1 MSAQKHGFYE
11 FFAGGGMARLGLG
24 DDWQC
29 LFANEWS
36 PKKAVSYRANFPPAA
51 ELRVED
57 IWRLSVADLPGQAN
71 LAWASFPCQDLS
83 LAGNG
88 AGLDG
93 SRSGTLIKFWS
104 LMGDLAREGRR
115 VPIIALE
122 NVVGALT
129 SNEGRDFQ
137 AMAELAAEVDYRFG
151 ALVID
156 AARFVPQSR
165 PRLFFIAVSECVDI
179 PTSCELAG
187 PGDEWHNTRLRAA
200 VADLSAPLQ
209 DRWIWWALPRPPH
222 MPRGLNDIIEFENDH
237 LTWHNREETERILA
251 MMSEANATK
260 IRKATSYG
268 KRIVGTI
275 YKRVRVEN
283 GVRAQR
289 AEVRFDQISGCLR
302 TPVGGSSR
310 QSILVVEGHSIRS
323 RLMTPREAARLM
335 GLHDHYRLPER
346 YNDGY
351 HLAGDGVVIPV
362 VSWLEQHLLSR
373 LLGVGPEK
381 TAKVA

>member
-1 MSAQKHGFYE
+1 MSTPKHGFYE

-24 DDWQC
+24 DDWNC

-36 PKKAVSYRANFPPAA
+36 SKKAISYRANFPPAS

-57 IWRLSVADLPGQAN
+57 IWRLSVADLPGKAD

-93 SRSGTLIKFWS
+93 VRSGTLIKFWS
-104 LMGDLAREGRR
+104 LMVDLAREGRR

-129 SNEGRDFQ
+129 SNEGRDFH
-137 AMAELAAEVDYRFG
+137 AMAELATEAGYRFG

-165 PRLFFIAVSECVDI
+165 PRLFFIAVSDCVEI
-179 PTSCELAG
+179 PAKCELGG
-187 PGDEWHNTRLRAA
+187 PGDEWHNTRLRTA
-200 VADLSAPLQ
+200 VGDLSARLQ

-222 MPRGLNDIIEFENDH
+222 TPRSLNDIIEFENDH
-237 LTWHNREETERILA
+237 LTWHDREETERILA

-260 IRKATSYG
+260 IRKAKAYG

-275 YKRVRVEN
+275 YKRVRIEN
-283 GVRAQR
+283 GAKAQR

-310 QSILVVEGHSIRS
+310 QTIIVVEGRSVRS
-323 RLMTPREAARLM
+323 RLMTPREAVRLM
-335 GLHDHYRLPER
+335 GLPDSYRLPES

-351 HLAGDGVVIPV
+351 HLAGDGVVVSV
-362 VSWLEQHLLSR
+362 VRFVATHILAPLLDG
-373 LLGVGPEK
+373 GVERGKE
-381 TAKVA
+381 AA